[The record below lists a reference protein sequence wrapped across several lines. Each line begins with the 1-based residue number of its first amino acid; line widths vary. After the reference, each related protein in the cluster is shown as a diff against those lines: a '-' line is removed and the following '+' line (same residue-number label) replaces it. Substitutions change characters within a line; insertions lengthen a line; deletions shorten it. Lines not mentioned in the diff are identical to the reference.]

1 MIPFST
7 VNNILMLVKSSNCT
21 FDFIKAACHD
31 NPNEEKNKQGRVYIF
46 QDTLLESFQIHQLAL
61 MYGFEGRNRCI
72 HSGLLLQ
79 ILSKLLFRACSLH

>member
-31 NPNEEKNKQGRVYIF
+31 NPSEEKNKQGRVYIF

-61 MYGFEGRNRCI
+61 MYGFEGRN
-72 HSGLLLQ
+72 GLLLQ

>member
-21 FDFIKAACHD
+21 FDFIKGVCHD
-31 NPNEEKNKQGRVYIF
+31 NPSEEKNKQGRVYIF
-46 QDTLLESFQIHQLAL
+46 QDTLLESFQIHQVAL
-61 MYGFEGRNRCI
+61 MGRNRCI

-79 ILSKLLFRACSLH
+79 ILSKLFFRACSLH